1 MLEAR
6 KVGWPGFERAS
17 ARVRLVV
24 LLSLGGSWWM
34 ADGHPAVQ
42 AAFTVC
48 AFAGVTRAARQ
59 RVRTGVGGGRP
70 VSLVRSRFRLVEEGI
85 DARLA
90 NALVWR
96 G

>member
-1 MLEAR
+1 
-6 KVGWPGFERAS
+6 
-17 ARVRLVV
+17 
-24 LLSLGGSWWM
+24 M

-42 AAFTVC
+42 AAFTGG
-48 AFAGVTRAARQ
+48 AFAGMTSEARQ